1 MIFGR
6 EKGSFA
12 QKYRSIGLRG
22 KVFLLILVPMAFI
35 LVLSSFFSYSQLRDR
50 TLSNMSVLASQ
61 TGLVIEHA
69 LQRDMFL
76 SDFERIQ
83 ATFDEIGRDE
93 RIRTLYMLD
102 TSGKVIFSPNSEG
115 VGRQLNNKDV
125 LCQPCHELA
134 ASERPSGIVVTS
146 DDGQSVFRSMH
157 PIENLPECFQC
168 HDPEQ
173 RLIGLLLTDFSI
185 APVTSALAADLRD
198 NLIWWIGTVVLAAVL
213 ANLAI
218 NRWVLGRLSRLT
230 TAIEDFGREGFSGEL
245 PEEPADEIGRL
256 SVAFNSMAQQVD
268 TRENENKALTEVLKE
283 RSKER
288 GYLLKRLISVQE
300 QERKRVARELH
311 DDLGQSLSS
320 TTLNIEIAQRALNDD
335 PQTTATHLKRA
346 LSLIAES
353 TDQMYDL
360 ILGLRPSV
368 LDDFG
373 LISALRAHCQR
384 TLEPANITFDLDT
397 QGLPDRLPPEIE
409 TALFRIFQEAL
420 TNVLRHAK
428 ASHVVLRLIKEDGV
442 VVGQILDDGV
452 GFDPDMFTEQ
462 KGEPHG
468 LGLLGIHERVEQCN
482 GHVEVISNPGGGT
495 CIQVRIPISEVLD
508 GRVD

>member
-1 MIFGR
+1 
-6 EKGSFA
+6 
-12 QKYRSIGLRG
+12 
-22 KVFLLILVPMAFI
+22 
-35 LVLSSFFSYSQLRDR
+35 
-50 TLSNMSVLASQ
+50 
-61 TGLVIEHA
+61 
-69 LQRDMFL
+69 
-76 SDFERIQ
+76 
-83 ATFDEIGRDE
+83 
-93 RIRTLYMLD
+93 
-102 TSGKVIFSPNSEG
+102 
-115 VGRQLNNKDV
+115 
-125 LCQPCHELA
+125 
-134 ASERPSGIVVTS
+134 
-146 DDGQSVFRSMH
+146 
-157 PIENLPECFQC
+157 
-168 HDPEQ
+168 
-173 RLIGLLLTDFSI
+173 
-185 APVTSALAADLRD
+185 
-198 NLIWWIGTVVLAAVL
+198 
-213 ANLAI
+213 
-218 NRWVLGRLSRLT
+218 
-230 TAIEDFGREGFSGEL
+230 
-245 PEEPADEIGRL
+245 
-256 SVAFNSMAQQVD
+256 
-268 TRENENKALTEVLKE
+268 
-283 RSKER
+283 
-288 GYLLKRLISVQE
+288 LKRLISVQE

-462 KGEPHG
+462 KGEPRG
-468 LGLLGIHERVEQCN
+468 LGLLGIHERVEQRC
-482 GHVEVISNPGGGT
+482 
-495 CIQVRIPISEVLD
+495 
-508 GRVD
+508 